1 MASTAI
7 GPVVPGMALFAV
19 TRGQWSMIDA
29 ILHVLDQVG
38 PSAVS
43 LWTWTV
49 AEYEVQVLGRL
60 RDDGR
65 VTGGR
70 LIIDAGARGKNAG
83 IIRDWRAKFD
93 DAPGVGSVRYVT
105 NHSKIARVSSASG
118 LRVLMR
124 GSLNL
129 NFNPRFEQ
137 FDITEGGPDFDL
149 VKRIEDELPALPD
162 DCSGQEVWRASK
174 VGDAFEPAQLAMFG
188 GLKVWAK

>member
-83 IIRDWRAKFD
+83 IIRDWRAK
-93 DAPGVGSVRYVT
+93 
-105 NHSKIARVSSASG
+105 
-118 LRVLMR
+118 
-124 GSLNL
+124 
-129 NFNPRFEQ
+129 
-137 FDITEGGPDFDL
+137 
-149 VKRIEDELPALPD
+149 
-162 DCSGQEVWRASK
+162 
-174 VGDAFEPAQLAMFG
+174 
-188 GLKVWAK
+188 